1 VTEPADVRLKSDPQP
16 EAPLP
21 LNPARLQAVVFALVG
36 AAFANIYVTQPILSV
51 LENEFQASIVAVSFS
66 VSAVLLGIAL
76 ANLPFGVLADRW
88 PVGRLVVLGGTVIAL
103 AGLVCSATDNL
114 HVLIAARFVQG
125 AFVPALTTCLVAH
138 LARLLPPAS
147 LNVVMGSY
155 VAATVLGGMVSRLL
169 GGYVFPPAHWRWAFV
184 AASAAVAI
192 AVLLA
197 WRELRDAPA
206 PPAQHRDSVGF
217 LALLSQPTL
226 WLSYLCGAAG
236 QAVFSPVFNTMPY
249 RLAEQPFA
257 LTTRETSL
265 VYLVYLV
272 GIVMGPGA
280 GRIANRFGTGRTL
293 MGGAT
298 VMASAVLLLMVP
310 SVTAVVVALVLV
322 CGGFFTVHAAAVA
335 ALNRKLRFGQ
345 GRANALYVLFYYS
358 GAWFGITWAAWVYQ
372 HAGWSAVMACA
383 LLLVA
388 VPFTAGVLERR
399 AESRPAP
406 TASAAD

>member
-1 VTEPADVRLKSDPQP
+1 MNVRMNSHR
-16 EAPLP
+16 EAP
-21 LNPARLQAVVFALVG
+21 LNPARLKAVVFALVC
-36 AAFANIYVTQPILSV
+36 AAFANIYITQPILSV
-51 LENEFQASIVAVSFS
+51 LENEFHASLLHVSFS

-76 ANLPFGVLADRW
+76 ANLPFGWLADRW
-88 PVGRLVVLGGTVIAL
+88 PVGRLVMIGGTVIAL
-103 AGLVCSATDNL
+103 AGLVCSVTDNL
-114 HVLIAARFVQG
+114 SVLIAARFVQG
-125 AFVPALTTCLVAH
+125 AFVPALTTCLAAH

-184 AASAAVAI
+184 AAALTVALAV
-192 AVLLA
+192 VLA

-217 LALLSQPTL
+217 LALLSRPAL
-226 WLSYLCGAAG
+226 WLSYLCGMAG

-249 RLAEQPFA
+249 RLAEPAFA

-265 VYLVYLV
+265 MYLVYVV

-280 GRIANRFGTGRTL
+280 GRIANRYGTGRTL

-298 VMASAVLLLMVP
+298 VLAAALLLLMVP
-310 SVTAVVVALVLV
+310 SVLAVVAALVLV
-322 CGGFFTVHAAAVA
+322 CGGFFTVHAAAVG
-335 ALNRKLRFGQ
+335 ALNRRLEHGQ
-345 GRANALYVLFYYS
+345 GRANALYVLGYYL

-372 HAGWSAVMACA
+372 HYGWTAVMGCA

-399 AESRPAP
+399 AERAAP
-406 TASAAD
+406 VAATASAADSPA